1 VPGRSASHLGR
12 SPVLHRTHR
21 TPTHSQEMSNL
32 FQAVVSFFAP
42 KPLSSSRKLIEAVND
57 CGEKRYIEVER
68 VVDRRENLEV
78 LFTKCKRLMSFV
90 RKKKWDETMYSR
102 IVNLTDRVRL
112 SMYKNDDILPLFEEF
127 ESVENFFKGSSKSQM
142 NLSSLDSV

>member
-1 VPGRSASHLGR
+1 
-12 SPVLHRTHR
+12 
-21 TPTHSQEMSNL
+21 MSNL
-32 FQAVVSFFAP
+32 FQTVVDFFAP
-42 KPLSSSRKLIEAVND
+42 KPPVVAKRKLIEAVND

-90 RKKKWDETMYSR
+90 RKKNWDETMYIR
-102 IVNLTDRVRL
+102 IVKLSDEVRL
-112 SMYKNDDILPLFEEF
+112 SMYKNDDILPLFKEY
-127 ESVENFFKGSSKSQM
+127 ESVEKFFRGSSKSQM

>member
-1 VPGRSASHLGR
+1 
-12 SPVLHRTHR
+12 
-21 TPTHSQEMSNL
+21 MSNL
-32 FQAVVSFFAP
+32 FQAVVGFFTP
-42 KPLSSSRKLIEAVND
+42 KPPLVAKRKLIEAVND

-68 VVDRRENLEV
+68 VIDRRENLEV

-90 RKKKWDETMYSR
+90 RKKKWDETVYTR
-102 IVNLTDRVRL
+102 IVHLSDRIRL

-127 ESVENFFKGSSKSQM
+127 ESVENFLNGSSKSRM

>member
-1 VPGRSASHLGR
+1 
-12 SPVLHRTHR
+12 
-21 TPTHSQEMSNL
+21 MSNL
-32 FQAVVSFFAP
+32 FQTVVDFFAP
-42 KPLSSSRKLIEAVND
+42 RPPIVAKRKLIEAVND

-68 VVDRRENLEV
+68 VVDRRENLQV

-102 IVNLTDRVRL
+102 IVNLTDKVRL

>member
-1 VPGRSASHLGR
+1 
-12 SPVLHRTHR
+12 
-21 TPTHSQEMSNL
+21 MSNL
-32 FQAVVSFFAP
+32 FQTVVDFFAP
-42 KPLSSSRKLIEAVND
+42 KPPVVAKRKLIEAVND

-68 VVDRRENLEV
+68 VVDRHENLQV
-78 LFTKCKRLMSFV
+78 LLTKCKRLMSFV
-90 RKKKWDETMYSR
+90 KKKKWDETMYTR
-102 IVNLTDRVRL
+102 IVHLTDKVRL

>member
-1 VPGRSASHLGR
+1 
-12 SPVLHRTHR
+12 
-21 TPTHSQEMSNL
+21 MSNL
-32 FQAVVSFFAP
+32 FQAVVEFFAP
-42 KPLSSSRKLIEAVND
+42 KPPLVAKRKLIEAVND

-90 RKKKWDETMYSR
+90 RKKKWDEIMYSR
-102 IVNLTDRVRL
+102 IVNLTDKVRL

-142 NLSSLDSV
+142 NLSSLDSM

>member
-1 VPGRSASHLGR
+1 
-12 SPVLHRTHR
+12 
-21 TPTHSQEMSNL
+21 M
-32 FQAVVSFFAP
+32 
-42 KPLSSSRKLIEAVND
+42 IEAVND

-90 RKKKWDETMYSR
+90 KKKKWDETIYTR
-102 IVNLTDRVRL
+102 IIHLTDKVRL

>member
-1 VPGRSASHLGR
+1 
-12 SPVLHRTHR
+12 
-21 TPTHSQEMSNL
+21 MSNL
-32 FQAVVSFFAP
+32 FQAVVGFFAP
-42 KPLSSSRKLIEAVND
+42 KPPLVAKRKLIEAVND

-90 RKKKWDETMYSR
+90 KKKKWDETMY
-102 IVNLTDRVRL
+102 TRVVKLHDNIRL

-127 ESVENFFKGSSKSQM
+127 ESVENFFKRSSKSRM

>member
-1 VPGRSASHLGR
+1 
-12 SPVLHRTHR
+12 
-21 TPTHSQEMSNL
+21 MSNL
-32 FQAVVSFFAP
+32 FQTVVDFFAP
-42 KPLSSSRKLIEAVND
+42 KPPVVAKRKLIEAVND

-90 RKKKWDETMYSR
+90 KKKEWDETMY
-102 IVNLTDRVRL
+102 TRVVKLHDDIRL

-127 ESVENFFKGSSKSQM
+127 ESVENFFKRSSKSQL

>member
-1 VPGRSASHLGR
+1 
-12 SPVLHRTHR
+12 
-21 TPTHSQEMSNL
+21 MSNL
-32 FQAVVSFFAP
+32 FQAVVGFFAS
-42 KPLSSSRKLIEAVND
+42 KPPLVAKRKLIEAVND

-90 RKKKWDETMYSR
+90 RKKKWDETMY
-102 IVNLTDRVRL
+102 TRVVKLHDNIRL

-127 ESVENFFKGSSKSQM
+127 ESVENFFKGSSKSRM

>member
-1 VPGRSASHLGR
+1 
-12 SPVLHRTHR
+12 
-21 TPTHSQEMSNL
+21 MSNL
-32 FQAVVSFFAP
+32 FQTVLGFFAP
-42 KPLSSSRKLIEAVND
+42 KPSFSIPRVIEAVND
-57 CGEKRYIEVER
+57 CGERRYIEVER

>member
-1 VPGRSASHLGR
+1 
-12 SPVLHRTHR
+12 
-21 TPTHSQEMSNL
+21 MSNL
-32 FQAVVSFFAP
+32 FQTVVDFFAP
-42 KPLSSSRKLIEAVND
+42 KPPVVAKRKLIEAVND

-90 RKKKWDETMYSR
+90 KKKKWDETMYTR
-102 IVNLTDRVRL
+102 IVNLSDRIRL

-127 ESVENFFKGSSKSQM
+127 ESVENFFKRSSKSQL

>member
-1 VPGRSASHLGR
+1 
-12 SPVLHRTHR
+12 
-21 TPTHSQEMSNL
+21 MSNL
-32 FQAVVSFFAP
+32 FQTVVDFFAP
-42 KPLSSSRKLIEAVND
+42 KPPVVAKRKLIEAVND

-68 VVDRRENLEV
+68 VVDRHENLQV
-78 LFTKCKRLMSFV
+78 LLTKCKRLMSFV
-90 RKKKWDETMYSR
+90 KKKKWDETMY
-102 IVNLTDRVRL
+102 TRVVKLHDDIRL

>member
-1 VPGRSASHLGR
+1 
-12 SPVLHRTHR
+12 
-21 TPTHSQEMSNL
+21 MSNL
-32 FQAVVSFFAP
+32 FQTVVDFFAP
-42 KPLSSSRKLIEAVND
+42 KPPVVAKRKLIEAVND

-102 IVNLTDRVRL
+102 IINLTDKVRL

>member
-1 VPGRSASHLGR
+1 
-12 SPVLHRTHR
+12 
-21 TPTHSQEMSNL
+21 MSNL

-42 KPLSSSRKLIEAVND
+42 RPPLVAKRKLIEAVND

-78 LFTKCKRLMSFV
+78 LLTKCKRLMSFV
-90 RKKKWDETMYSR
+90 RNKKWDETMYTR
-102 IVNLTDRVRL
+102 IVKLYDDVRL

-127 ESVENFFKGSSKSQM
+127 ESVENFFKGSSKSKM
-142 NLSSLDSV
+142 NLSSLDSM

>member
-1 VPGRSASHLGR
+1 
-12 SPVLHRTHR
+12 
-21 TPTHSQEMSNL
+21 MSNL
-32 FQAVVSFFAP
+32 FQAVFGFLAP
-42 KPLSSSRKLIEAVND
+42 KPSLSVPRVIEAVNE

-90 RKKKWDETMYSR
+90 KKKNWDETIYTR
-102 IVNLTDRVRL
+102 IIHLTDKVRL

-127 ESVENFFKGSSKSQM
+127 ESVENFLNGSSKSRM

>member
-1 VPGRSASHLGR
+1 
-12 SPVLHRTHR
+12 
-21 TPTHSQEMSNL
+21 
-32 FQAVVSFFAP
+32 
-42 KPLSSSRKLIEAVND
+42 VND
-57 CGEKRYIEVER
+57 CGEKRYIQIEIVET
-68 VVDRRENLEV
+68 DNKILEI
-78 LFTKCKRLMSFV
+78 LFTKCKRLLSFV

-142 NLSSLDSV
+142 NLSSLDSM